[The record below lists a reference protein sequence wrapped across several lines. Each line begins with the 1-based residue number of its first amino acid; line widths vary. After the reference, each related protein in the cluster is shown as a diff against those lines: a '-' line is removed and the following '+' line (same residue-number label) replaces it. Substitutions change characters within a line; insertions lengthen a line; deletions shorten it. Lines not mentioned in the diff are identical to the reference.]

1 MLIAIVILSSLYSA
15 FAVIDML
22 SFEASLFDSSGDPIN
37 GNITIEIY
45 DAETSGNL
53 IYNSNG
59 LLVRKNI
66 AKTKEPNYG

>member
-1 MLIAIVILSSLYSA
+1 MNKLFKIMLIAIVK
-15 FAVIDML
+15 
-22 SFEASLFDSSGDPIN
+22 ASLFDSSGDPIN

>member
-1 MLIAIVILSSLYSA
+1 
-15 FAVIDML
+15 ML

-53 IYNSNG
+53 IYNSTDDFID
-59 LLVRKNI
+59 NI
-66 AKTKEPNYG
+66 TSGKIDIVLGGSRATSSK